1 MITIE
6 NSIRSF
12 YVILLFAVSISCYFL
27 NGIVEDQAQIET
39 EQNYESTAPTAIEM
53 YQLLEK
59 YAEQYNIPKHIV
71 YNIAY
76 LESRYKGPF
85 DWSYEPSLESFAGA
99 VGPMQV
105 MVSTAQFINH
115 KSITK
120 NRLKNDIETNIKTS
134 MKLLRRLHDMYGN
147 WTLVCGAYN
156 TGRPIVNDYAIF
168 CVSNKD
174 YRRNWIYY
182 QKK

>member
-6 NSIRSF
+6 NSIKSF
-12 YVILLFAVSISCYFL
+12 YIILLFAVSIASYYL
-27 NGIVEDQAQIET
+27 KDIVEDQAQIET
-39 EQNYESTAPTAIEM
+39 VESYQSSAPTAIEM

-59 YAEQYNIPKHIV
+59 YADQYKIPRHIV

-85 DWSYEPSLESFAGA
+85 DWSYQPALESYAGA

-105 MVSTAQFINH
+105 MVSTAEFINNRNIS
-115 KSITK
+115 KS
-120 NRLKNDIETNIKTS
+120 NLKNNIEINIKTS
-134 MKLLRRLHDMYGN
+134 MKLLRRLHNMYGD
-147 WTLVCGAYN
+147 WVIVCGSYN
-156 TGRPIVNDYAIF
+156 TGKPIINDYARF
-168 CVSNKD
+168 CVTNKD
-174 YRRNWIYY
+174 YRKNWTYY